1 MFLTIAFYE
10 QLTLSRFVRNFLNIG
25 NLGTTTSKYSGRRE
39 IKQTLAACNGSA
51 ADLVHRFIQ
60 LMQLEVPFALSRR
73 RPGSTFAVGTGFRR
87 CSGFDMSDDA
97 SLPDESCE

>member
-1 MFLTIAFYE
+1 VNVSNDRIYE

-73 RPGSTFAVGTGFRR
+73 RPGSTVCHAWHWTWRWKSS
-87 CSGFDMSDDA
+87 SGRK
-97 SLPDESCE
+97 ERNR